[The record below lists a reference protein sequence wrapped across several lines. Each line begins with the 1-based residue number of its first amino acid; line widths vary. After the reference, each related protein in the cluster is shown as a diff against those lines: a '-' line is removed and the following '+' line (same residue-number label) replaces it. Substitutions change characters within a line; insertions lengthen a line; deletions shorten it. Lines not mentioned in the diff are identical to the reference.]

1 MTPTLARADISSPA
15 DQKMAGPPPGG
26 SAIALLRFDHER
38 MAFLFA
44 DYEQAGSMKEKRHI
58 VEKIVRE
65 WRIHSRLEHE
75 VFYPAAREA
84 LNEDGLVL
92 GFAAENTA
100 IDTLVGALE
109 HREPGDEAYDAEV
122 RVLGKF
128 IKSHAKEEQ
137 GQLFQ
142 PVKASAMNLGVVG
155 AQLKQRKRELLADD
169 APAAPPPLSPR
180 GTPA

>member
-1 MTPTLARADISSPA
+1 MTETLVQADISLPA
-15 DQKMAGPPPGG
+15 PQKMAGPPPGG

-44 DYEQAGSMKEKRHI
+44 DYEQAASMDEKRNI
-58 VEKIVRE
+58 VDKIVRE
-65 WRIHSRLEHE
+65 WRVHSRLEHE

-84 LNEDGLVL
+84 LNEEQLVL
-92 GFAAENTA
+92 NFEAENFA

-109 HREPGDEAYDAEV
+109 HQEAGDAAYDAAV

-128 IKSHAKEEQ
+128 IRAHAKEEQ

-142 PVKASAMNLGVVG
+142 PVKASPMNLGVVG
-155 AQLKQRKRELLADD
+155 AQLKQRKQELLADE
-169 APAAPPPLSPR
+169 A
-180 GTPA
+180 TPAHA

>member
-1 MTPTLARADISSPA
+1 MTPNLAHTTTSPSA

-44 DYEQAGSMKEKRHI
+44 DYEQAESLAEKQDI
-58 VEKIVRE
+58 VTKIVRE

-84 LNEDGLVL
+84 LHEDGLVL
-92 GFAAENTA
+92 NFAAENTA

-109 HREPGDEAYDAEV
+109 QRPPGDEAYDAAV

-142 PVKASAMNLGVVG
+142 PVKASSMNLGVVG
-155 AQLKQRKRELLADD
+155 AQLKQRKQELLAD
-169 APAAPPPLSPR
+169 AGPAVAAL
-180 GTPA
+180 A

>member
-1 MTPTLARADISSPA
+1 MISIPA
-15 DQKMAGPPPGG
+15 HTDTSSSAPQKMAGPPPSG

-44 DYEQAGSMKEKRHI
+44 DYENASSLVEKSAI

-65 WRIHSRLEHE
+65 WRIHSCLEHE
-75 VFYPAAREA
+75 VFYPAARVA
-84 LNEDGLVL
+84 LREDMLVL
-92 GFAAENTA
+92 NFEAENTA

-109 HREPGDEAYDAEV
+109 HREPGDEAYDAAV

-142 PVKASAMNLGVVG
+142 SVKASAMNLGVVG
-155 AQLKQRKRELLADD
+155 AQLKQRKLELLADAVP
-169 APAAPPPLSPR
+169 AP
-180 GTPA
+180 TPS